1 MIRVAVLDD
10 HPAVRFGLQAILAPE
25 ADLLLVGSAANDEQV
40 WPLLRDTRPDVIV
53 LDEHHP
59 GRDGL
64 ALCLEIKRTRHAP
77 AVVLYSATTPAVLVV
92 AAVVAGVDAFV
103 AKSSS
108 NRALLEA
115 LRAVA
120 DPARPLPPVTPQMKA
135 EAATRLDP
143 SEHAILAMRLAG
155 HTLADIGDT
164 LWLPVPA
171 IADRIA
177 AIVAT
182 LVSAEPPSADRRRE
196 SVPAWSVA

>member
-64 ALCLEIKRTRHAP
+64 ALCLEIKRRPRPP
-77 AVVLYSATTPAVLVV
+77 AVVIYSATTPAVLVV
-92 AAVVAGVDAFV
+92 AAVVAGVDAVV

-115 LRAVA
+115 IRAVA
-120 DPARPLPPVTPQMKA
+120 IPPRPLPPVTPQMKA
-135 EAATRLDP
+135 EAASRLDP
-143 SEHAILAMRLAG
+143 SDHAILAMRLAG

-164 LWLPVPA
+164 LWLPVPTV
-171 IADRIA
+171 ADRIA

-182 LVSAEPPSADRRRE
+182 LVSAAPSSADRRRE
-196 SVPAWSVA
+196 SVPAWGVA

>member
-25 ADLLLVGSAANDEQV
+25 ADLLLVGSATNDEQV

-64 ALCLEIKRTRHAP
+64 ALCLEIKRRRRPP
-77 AVVLYSATTPAVLVV
+77 AVVIYSATTPAVLVV
-92 AAVVAGVDAFV
+92 AAAVAGVDAVV

-115 LRAVA
+115 IRAVA
-120 DPARPLPPVTPQMKA
+120 IPPRPLPLVTPPMKA
-135 EAATRLDP
+135 EAASRLDP
-143 SEHAILAMRLAG
+143 SDHAILAMRLAG

-164 LWLPVPA
+164 LWLPVPTV
-171 IADRIA
+171 ADRIA

-182 LVSAEPPSADRRRE
+182 LVSAAPSSADRRRE
-196 SVPAWSVA
+196 SVPAWGVA

>member
-10 HPAVRFGLQAILAPE
+10 HPAVRLGLQAILAPE

-64 ALCLEIKRTRHAP
+64 ALCLEIKRRPRPP
-77 AVVLYSATTPAVLVV
+77 AVVIYSATTPAVLVV
-92 AAVVAGVDAFV
+92 AAAVAGVDAVV

-115 LRAVA
+115 IRAVA
-120 DPARPLPPVTPQMKA
+120 IPPRPLSPVTPQMKT
-135 EAATRLDP
+135 EAASRLDP
-143 SEHAILAMRLAG
+143 SDHAILAMRLAG
-155 HTLADIGDT
+155 QTPADIGDT

-171 IADRIA
+171 IAGRIA

-182 LVSAEPPSADRRRE
+182 LVSAEPSSADHRRE
-196 SVPAWSVA
+196 PVPAWGVA

>member
-1 MIRVAVLDD
+1 MTRVAVLDD
-10 HPAVRFGLQAILAPE
+10 HPAVRSGLQAILAPE
-25 ADLLLVGSAANDEQV
+25 ADLLLVGSAADEEQL

-64 ALCLEIKRTRHAP
+64 ALCLEIKRRPRAP
-77 AVVLYSATTPAVLVV
+77 AVVIYSATTPVLLLV
-92 AAVVAGVDAFV
+92 AAAVAGVDAVV

-115 LRAVA
+115 IRAVA
-120 DPARPLPPVTPQMKA
+120 SPPRPLPTITPRMKA
-135 EAATRLDP
+135 EAAIRLDP
-143 SEHAILAMRLAG
+143 SDHAILAMRVAG
-155 HTLADIGDT
+155 HTLADIAET

-177 AIVAT
+177 AIVAA
-182 LVSAEPPSADRRRE
+182 LMSADRRRE

>member
-10 HPAVRFGLQAILAPE
+10 HPAVRSGLQAILAPE
-25 ADLLLVGSAANDEQV
+25 ADLLLVGSAADEEQL
-40 WPLLRDTRPDVIV
+40 WLLLRDARPDVIV

-64 ALCLEIKRTRHAP
+64 ALCLEIKRRPHPP
-77 AVVLYSATTPAVLVV
+77 AVVIYSATTPAVLLV
-92 AAVVAGVDAFV
+92 AAAVAGVDAVV

-108 NRALLEA
+108 SRALLEA
-115 LRAVA
+115 IRAVA
-120 DPARPLPPVTPQMKA
+120 DLPRPLLPVTPRMKA
-135 EAATRLDP
+135 EAAMRLDP
-143 SEHAILAMRLAG
+143 SDHAILAMRVAG

-177 AIVAT
+177 AIVAA
-182 LVSAEPPSADRRRE
+182 LVSADRRRE

>member
-25 ADLLLVGSAANDEQV
+25 ADLLLVGSAANDEQL

-64 ALCLEIKRTRHAP
+64 ALCLEIKRTPRAP
-77 AVVLYSATTPAVLVV
+77 AVVIYSATTPAVLVV
-92 AAVVAGVDAFV
+92 AAAVAGVDAVV

-115 LRAVA
+115 IRAVA
-120 DPARPLPPVTPQMKA
+120 AEPRRLAPVTPQMKA

-143 SEHAILAMRLAG
+143 SDHAILAMSVAG

-164 LWLPVPA
+164 LWPPA
-171 IADRIA
+171 PTIADRIA

-182 LVSAEPPSADRRRE
+182 LVSSADRRRE
-196 SVPAWSVA
+196 SVPAWGVA